1 MPRESKSRKA
11 HHRVNVDRRLWE
23 SVARGGGQ
31 SFSGL
36 VSDLLESYVKKTSTR
51 AGNAGDRIT
60 VDISIA
66 EAVWTEAS
74 RLARLQG
81 LSLSHVLRNLLRE
94 HLSKSG
100 RKRSS

>member
-1 MPRESKSRKA
+1 MPREPKSRKS
-11 HHRVNVDRRLWE
+11 HLRVNVDRRLWE
-23 SVARGGGQ
+23 SVTREGDQ

-36 VSDLLESYVKKTSTR
+36 VSDLLESYVKKTPAR
-51 AGNAGDRIT
+51 AGSVGDRVT
-60 VDISIA
+60 VDISID
-66 EAVWTEAS
+66 EALWTEAS
-74 RLARLQG
+74 RSARLQG